1 MSKIFLHIIWGLVY
15 AVSLLPLR
23 FFYFLSDIAAWLLC
37 NIFSYRKSVIYI
49 NLSRS
54 FPDADYGQIRRIAKD
69 YYRYMCDI
77 MVESVWQISAT
88 AGQMGRILEVRDTDL
103 MDEMI
108 GKHDKI
114 VVMMGHRGNW
124 EMVGAFCGE
133 KEKRTARSFANY
145 PMAITYKIARGK
157 VANFLFEKMRMQE
170 YRKYGVAGHII
181 GSKQVLRHIVS
192 GQGKNTYIFIADQY
206 PSRGGIPVRFLNQDT
221 FFFEGAEFVARRMN
235 MPVIYLDI
243 VREKRGKYRM
253 SFELISENSKE
264 CGTGEITYAYAK
276 LLEKS
281 ILQNRYN
288 WLWSHKR
295 WKRAFTEQDKEECRK
310 VCG

>member
-103 MDEMI
+103 IDEMI

-170 YRKYGVAGHII
+170 YRKYGVTGHII

-253 SFELISENSKE
+253 SFELISENPKE
-264 CGTGEITYAYAK
+264 CGKGEVTYAYAK

-295 WKRAFTEQDKEECRK
+295 WKRGFTEQDKEECRK